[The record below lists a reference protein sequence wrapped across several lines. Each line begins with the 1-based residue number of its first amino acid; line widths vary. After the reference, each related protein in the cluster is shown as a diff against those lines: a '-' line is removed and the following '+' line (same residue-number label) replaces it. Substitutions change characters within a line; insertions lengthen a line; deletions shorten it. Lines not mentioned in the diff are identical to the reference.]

1 MTKLK
6 FIIPLFVVL
15 LLSACNTYKYSS
27 RVVNTQTANNTQIT
41 PSAVDV
47 RIDFSKKI
55 VATSNFAYSEEDAK
69 QNAWYNAVK
78 NNDIDIL
85 VSPVYE
91 IYFESATPGGKCRA
105 KVTGYAGYF
114 SNARSVTEQRNIDA
128 DTKLKALGD
137 MLKLEPIAN
146 QKSTTV
152 IIPGTENAN
161 GAVKSPLNLVEQFE
175 LLYDSQLPS
184 QPVVTEKPPVVQ
196 QEVPL
201 QLTTTQPLVMN
212 QPPVYKKQKSPFL
225 AGATSFLVP
234 GVGQFMNGDT
244 GKGWLMMGINV
255 VSFGL
260 IMIAGSDAVD
270 NPGAFGFPGL
280 ILFAG
285 DHIWSMLDAAKTA
298 KSINVS
304 RSIGLNVPLNNGME
318 FNIRPDVNFT
328 NFGYTKPE
336 LVYGAKLSLNF

>member
-6 FIIPLFVVL
+6 FIIPIFVII
-15 LLSACNTYKYSS
+15 LLSSCNAYKYSS
-27 RVVNTQTANNTQIT
+27 RVVNTQTVNNTQIT

-47 RIDFSKKI
+47 RIDFAKKI
-55 VATSNFAYSEEDAK
+55 IATSNLAYSEEDAK
-69 QNAWYNAVK
+69 QNAYYNAVK

-114 SNARSVTEQRNIDA
+114 TNARSVTEQRNIDT
-128 DTKLKALGD
+128 DTKLKALGEL
-137 MLKLEPIAN
+137 LKLDPIAN

-152 IIPGTENAN
+152 IIPGAENAN
-161 GAVKSPLNLVEQFE
+161 GAAKSPLNLVEQFE
-175 LLYDSQLPS
+175 LLYEGKLPS
-184 QPVVTEKPPVVQ
+184 QPPVTEKSPVVQ

-201 QLTTTQPLVMN
+201 QLTTTQPLTMN
-212 QPPVYKKQKSPFL
+212 QPSVYKKQKSPFL
-225 AGATSFLVP
+225 AGTASFLVP

-244 GKGWLMMGINV
+244 GKGWLM
-255 VSFGL
+255 FGL
-260 IMIAGSDAVD
+260 NAVSVGFIAIATNGDA
-270 NPGAFGFPGL
+270 NFIGYTGL
-280 ILFAG
+280 VLFAG

-298 KSINVS
+298 KSINLS
-304 RSIGLNVPLNNGME
+304 RNIGLNVPLKNGLQ

-328 NFGYTKPE
+328 NFGYQKPE